1 MAMVDRRLLNSR
13 GEARVKGQC
22 SRAVLA
28 CFSLIAFMNHI
39 RSGSW
44 VTFER
49 NVLTLVHKIPLPSG
63 YCALPAL
70 SPTPTHPVIRDNK
83 ISTDIV
89 YKYFLPLMY
98 PSWDIRV
105 QGWKFIKLAR
115 ITQESN
121 KPVCLAANWKKNL
134 VHVNLTNYSRPILP
148 INGSWMNVIDGIG
161 VANPFQN
168 EWIMYFYSLKYSWW
182 MCVDSSLNW
191 ALSQ

>member
-1 MAMVDRRLLNSR
+1 MSRYCVLLGSLFKSRLCKIRVSRLNTLYMALSMAMVDWRLLNSR

-28 CFSLIAFMNHI
+28 CFSLIAFMSHI

-49 NVLTLVHKIPLPSG
+49 NVITLVHKIPLPSG

-121 KPVCLAANWKKNL
+121 KPVCLAANWKK
-134 VHVNLTNYSRPILP
+134 ILF
-148 INGSWMNVIDGIG
+148 M
-161 VANPFQN
+161 
-168 EWIMYFYSLKYSWW
+168 
-182 MCVDSSLNW
+182 
-191 ALSQ
+191 